1 MRSGL
6 RRWGGASA
14 GPFEA
19 RGIPLVL
26 VAIVVVQFGAAI
38 AKGAVRE
45 IGPFGVVFWRVTIA
59 AVLIAAVSRPRW
71 RGRGADEWRT
81 IVFFGIA
88 LAGMNVAYY
97 ASLQRLPIGVAVTI
111 EFAGPLGVAVFGRWR
126 SPIHVAA
133 AGVAAV
139 GVVLLSPLGGGS
151 IDPLGALLALTAGA
165 CWAAYIVLS
174 ARVGTTFAGAS
185 GLALALGVASLLTV
199 IPAAATSGQAMFA
212 PKWIATGAAVAVL
225 SSALP
230 YALELEALRWI
241 HPSTFGLLMSL
252 EPASGALAG
261 GIVLGERLGG
271 REWAAIG
278 IVFVA
283 NVLAA
288 GGRRRERASV
298 AGADGDRGGGEP
310 AHGTVVDLDAQPGA

>member
-139 GVVLLSPLGGGS
+139 GVVLLSPTS
-151 IDPLGALLALTAGA
+151 
-165 CWAAYIVLS
+165 S
-174 ARVGTTFAGAS
+174 
-185 GLALALGVASLLTV
+185 
-199 IPAAATSGQAMFA
+199 AAARST
-212 PKWIATGAAVAVL
+212 
-225 SSALP
+225 
-230 YALELEALRWI
+230 RW
-241 HPSTFGLLMSL
+241 
-252 EPASGALAG
+252 
-261 GIVLGERLGG
+261 ERC
-271 REWAAIG
+271 
-278 IVFVA
+278 
-283 NVLAA
+283 
-288 GGRRRERASV
+288 S
-298 AGADGDRGGGEP
+298 P
-310 AHGTVVDLDAQPGA
+310 

>member
-1 MRSGL
+1 M
-6 RRWGGASA
+6 
-14 GPFEA
+14 
-19 RGIPLVL
+19 
-26 VAIVVVQFGAAI
+26 
-38 AKGAVRE
+38 
-45 IGPFGVVFWRVTIA
+45 
-59 AVLIAAVSRPRW
+59 
-71 RGRGADEWRT
+71 
-81 IVFFGIA
+81 
-88 LAGMNVAYY
+88 
-97 ASLQRLPIGVAVTI
+97 
-111 EFAGPLGVAVFGRWR
+111 
-126 SPIHVAA
+126 
-133 AGVAAV
+133 
-139 GVVLLSPLGGGS
+139 
-151 IDPLGALLALTAGA
+151 TAGA

-174 ARVGTTFAGAS
+174 ARVGAAFAGAS

>member
-1 MRSGL
+1 M
-6 RRWGGASA
+6 
-14 GPFEA
+14 
-19 RGIPLVL
+19 
-26 VAIVVVQFGAAI
+26 
-38 AKGAVRE
+38 
-45 IGPFGVVFWRVTIA
+45 
-59 AVLIAAVSRPRW
+59 
-71 RGRGADEWRT
+71 
-81 IVFFGIA
+81 
-88 LAGMNVAYY
+88 
-97 ASLQRLPIGVAVTI
+97 
-111 EFAGPLGVAVFGRWR
+111 
-126 SPIHVAA
+126 
-133 AGVAAV
+133 

-185 GLALALGVASLLTV
+185 GLAL
-199 IPAAATSGQAMFA
+199 
-212 PKWIATGAAVAVL
+212 
-225 SSALP
+225 
-230 YALELEALRWI
+230 ALRWI